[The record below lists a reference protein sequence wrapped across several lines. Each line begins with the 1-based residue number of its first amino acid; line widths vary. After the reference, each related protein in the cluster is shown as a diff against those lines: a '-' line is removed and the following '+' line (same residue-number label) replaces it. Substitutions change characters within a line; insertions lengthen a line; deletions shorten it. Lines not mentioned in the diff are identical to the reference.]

1 MITLRLQRVTFLAL
15 HDYLGLSEELI
26 NPNAMTSLKR
36 SNSRRSTNSFS
47 SDEFPRQKTRRST
60 LASHEAPPLTESTES
75 RNVVLDIKRCIK
87 CRVFSTKNLETIKL
101 CKLYNI

>member
-60 LASHEAPPLTESTES
+60 LATHEAPPLTESPES
-75 RNVVLDIKRCIK
+75 RIVVKIFKYK
-87 CRVFSTKNLETIKL
+87 VEGVSK
-101 CKLYNI
+101 

>member
-1 MITLRLQRVTFLAL
+1 MSYLKSIKVRIVQMITLRLQRVTFLAL

-60 LASHEAPPLTESTES
+60 LATHEAPPLTESPES
-75 RNVVLDIKRCIK
+75 RIVVKIFKQI
-87 CRVFSTKNLETIKL
+87 
-101 CKLYNI
+101 